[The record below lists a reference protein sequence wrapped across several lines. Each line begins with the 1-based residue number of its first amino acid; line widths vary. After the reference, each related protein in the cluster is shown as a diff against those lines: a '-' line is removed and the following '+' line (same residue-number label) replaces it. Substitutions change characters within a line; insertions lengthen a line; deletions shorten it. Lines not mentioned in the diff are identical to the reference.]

1 MELPKYQ
8 ISTNEDQTVF
18 KFVSDGP
25 NDKIIKIVLYQPMNE
40 PDLYNL
46 ALGDLDSK
54 TREID
59 FDIRTNNGDRDM
71 ILATITE
78 TVYAFL
84 YSRPTYSI
92 HFKGSD
98 SVRTRLYQMA
108 ISNYFDKLS
117 EDFEIQGKLENE
129 LLRFKKGVNFDA
141 FIIQLK
147 NK

>member
-25 NDKIIKIVLYQPMNE
+25 NGKITKIVLYQPMNE

-46 ALGDLDSK
+46 ALV
-54 TREID
+54 
-59 FDIRTNNGDRDM
+59 

-78 TVYAFL
+78 TDYAFL
-84 YSRPTYSI
+84 YSRQTYTI

-117 EDFEIQGKLENE
+117 EDFEIHGKLKNE
-129 LLRFKKGVNFDA
+129 LLRF
-141 FIIQLK
+141 
-147 NK
+147 

>member
-8 ISTNEDQTVF
+8 ISTKEDQTVF

-25 NDKIIKIVLYQPMNE
+25 NGKITKIVLYQPMNE

-59 FDIRTNNGDRDM
+59 F
-71 ILATITE
+71 E
-78 TVYAFL
+78 
-84 YSRPTYSI
+84 I
-92 HFKGSD
+92 H
-98 SVRTRLYQMA
+98 
-108 ISNYFDKLS
+108 
-117 EDFEIQGKLENE
+117 GKLKNE

>member
-25 NDKIIKIVLYQPMNE
+25 NGKITKIVLYQPMNE

-108 ISNYFDKLS
+108 ISNYFDKL
-117 EDFEIQGKLENE
+117 
-129 LLRFKKGVNFDA
+129 
-141 FIIQLK
+141 
-147 NK
+147 

>member
-25 NDKIIKIVLYQPMNE
+25 NGKITKIVLYQPMNE

-54 TREID
+54 TGEID

-78 TVYAFL
+78 TVYAFI
-84 YSRPTYSI
+84 YSRTTYSI

-98 SVRTRLYQMA
+98 PVVVNTKRWWLMNGR
-108 ISNYFDKLS
+108 NDHPDKYNS
-117 EDFEIQGKLENE
+117 CKGQIFQNFPMEIHIFAVEDQ
-129 LLRFKKGVNFDA
+129 RF
-141 FIIQLK
+141 
-147 NK
+147 

>member
-25 NDKIIKIVLYQPMNE
+25 NGKITKIVLYQPMNE

-46 ALGDLDSK
+46 ALV
-54 TREID
+54 
-59 FDIRTNNGDRDM
+59 

-84 YSRPTYSI
+84 YSRPTYTI

-117 EDFEIQGKLENE
+117 EDFEIQGKLKNE

>member
-18 KFVSDGP
+18 KFISDGP
-25 NDKIIKIVLYQPMNE
+25 NGKIAKIVLYQPMNE
-40 PDLYNL
+40 PFLYNL
-46 ALGDLDSK
+46 ALGDLDPK
-54 TREID
+54 TGEID
-59 FDIRTNNGDRDM
+59 FDIKTNNGDRNM
-71 ILATITE
+71 ILSTISE

-84 YSRPTYSI
+84 YQRPNCAI

-108 ISNYFDKLS
+108 ISNYFEELS
-117 EDFEIQGKLENE
+117 EDFEIQGKLRYE
-129 LLRFKKGVNFDA
+129 LLRFTKGVNYEA

>member
-1 MELPKYQ
+1 
-8 ISTNEDQTVF
+8 
-18 KFVSDGP
+18 
-25 NDKIIKIVLYQPMNE
+25 MNE

-59 FDIRTNNGDRDM
+59 F
-71 ILATITE
+71 E
-78 TVYAFL
+78 
-84 YSRPTYSI
+84 I
-92 HFKGSD
+92 H
-98 SVRTRLYQMA
+98 
-108 ISNYFDKLS
+108 
-117 EDFEIQGKLENE
+117 GKLKNE